1 MLQNILKKIGYI
13 KEPIID
19 ARANQSKQSGSSFIS
34 LESENIFA
42 QTLEDWKLA
51 VLLATDPEHPDKSKL
66 LELYKNMDLD
76 LHLTSVIDSRIAY
89 CQRSPFKIVNE
100 KGDENSDITWLFE
113 RTWFEDFIKFTLSSR
128 FKGTTLIEL
137 FDIDPVSQELL
148 YIQEIPMSH
157 FNATKGIILK
167 NAGDNKGLPYKQG
180 SLVPYYIEI
189 GKPRDLGLYKDMAP
203 MVFAK
208 KLGVGS
214 WLDYIDKYGVPPLFA
229 ITDRE
234 DDAYLNKLAEMA
246 ANFRSNGWMVGRGN
260 DKFDVGD
267 VETGKPEMFDALIE
281 RANSEISKKILG
293 GSGLADDKSFVGSSE
308 IQFRLAKDRFESDKL
323 LVKNV
328 INQQLFPRLKKISG
342 VYQVLEGHYFEWD
355 NTEVQ
360 TKEDVRN
367 MITTLAPYFE
377 LDPEEI
383 EQKTGLKILGQKSNG
398 IISEDYSEDIKKKS

>member
-1 MLQNILKKIGYI
+1 MLQHILKKIGYI
-13 KEPIID
+13 KEPVID
-19 ARANQSKQSGSSFIS
+19 ARAQNKQSGSSFINVD
-34 LESENIFA
+34 SETIFA
-42 QTLEDWKLA
+42 KTLDDWKIA
-51 VLLATDPEHPDKSKL
+51 VMLATDPENPDKSQL
-66 LELYKNMDLD
+66 LQLYKNMDLD

-100 KGDENSDITWLFE
+100 KGDENNDLTWLLE
-113 RTWFEDFIKFTLSSR
+113 RTWFEDFIKLTLNSR
-128 FKGTTLIEL
+128 FKGITLIEL
-137 FDIDPVSQELL
+137 FDTDPISQELL
-148 YIQEIPMSH
+148 FVEEIPMSH
-157 FNATKGIILK
+157 FNSTKGIILK
-167 NAGDNKGLPYKQG
+167 NSGDNKGLAYKEG
-180 SLVPYYIEI
+180 ALTPFYIEV

-208 KLGVGS
+208 KLGIGS

-229 ITDRE
+229 TTDRE

-246 ANFRSNGWMVGRGN
+246 ANFRANGWMVGRGN
-260 DKFDVGD
+260 DKFEVGD

-293 GSGLADDKSFVGSSE
+293 GSGLADDKSFVGSTE

-328 INQQLFPRLKKISG
+328 INQQLFPRLMKISG
-342 VYQVLEGHYFEWD
+342 AYQVLEGHYFEWD
-355 NTEVQ
+355 DTEVQ

-367 MITTLAPYFE
+367 MITTLAPYFD

-398 IISEDYSEDIKKKS
+398 LTPEDYTEDVKKKS